1 MIPIKATP
9 QQIPTIQNQTLPPNL
24 LPLFHTIR
32 FGPARTHNPRRAL
45 RISCSKDLSDELLAA
60 ELGVEI
66 KRLNSEIAQREDAFK
81 KSKELLFAEVSD
93 FVGLKSEDLRKKWRR
108 MDEDEKWVVVKGFV
122 AEWSAHF
129 HPLSARSVKEL
140 VEEYVSGSDEFS
152 DSASANFFSDFTK
165 FFGFQSES

>member
-9 QQIPTIQNQTLPPNL
+9 RQIPTIQTLPPNL
-24 LPLFHTIR
+24 LPVSHTIR
-32 FGPARTHNPRRAL
+32 FGPARTHFHSRRTL
-45 RISCSKDLSDELLAA
+45 RISCRKDLSDELLAA

-66 KRLNSEIAQREDAFK
+66 KRLSSEIAQREDAFK

-93 FVGLKSEDLRKKWRR
+93 FVGVKSEDLRKKWRR

-122 AEWSAHF
+122 TEWSAHF

-152 DSASANFFSDFTK
+152 GSASANFFSDFTK